1 MIAAL
6 TVFAGLPNLDLRGRA
21 QGMDHIRIK
30 DIIIYGH
37 YGVSNEEREV
47 GQRLLMD
54 LDLELDLSGAAQS
67 DALADTVS
75 YEKVYGS
82 AKERAEG
89 LRCKLL
95 EHLAA
100 RVADELLEDHS
111 AIERITVILRKMN
124 LPFPNTCR
132 EIEVQLTRERRA

>member
-1 MIAAL
+1 
-6 TVFAGLPNLDLRGRA
+6 
-21 QGMDHIRIK
+21 MDHIRIK

-54 LDLELDLSGAAQS
+54 LDLELDLSEAAAS
-67 DALADTVS
+67 DALAATVS
-75 YEKVYGS
+75 YEEVYGA

-100 RVADELLEDHS
+100 QVADELLGRYE
-111 AIERITVILRKMN
+111 AVQRIGVVLRKMN

-132 EIEVQLTRERRA
+132 EIEVELQRERGA